1 MSDTA
6 LYQRLGTEN
15 VNAIIESFYEKL
27 LDDYRVRRFFND
39 SGKKEQLATFKA
51 VVNAALTGNTTDAA
65 FIRLVSDFFMAAFA
79 RFKDKELLPESG
91 FAYFGMIIGQN
102 NPSTKYL
109 CDSHSHLL
117 KFMPDDSHYDA
128 VIENLTATLQ
138 ELNVENSLSNELIAL
153 AQHAR
158 NSVLGK

>member
-1 MSDTA
+1 MSETA
-6 LYQRLGTEN
+6 LYQRLGAEN
-15 VNAIIESFYEKL
+15 VNAIVENFYEKL

-117 KFMPDDSHYDA
+117 KFMPDDLHYDA

-138 ELNVENSLSNELIAL
+138 ELNVENSLSAELVAL
-153 AQHAR
+153 AERAR

>member
-1 MSDTA
+1 MSHTN
-6 LYQRLGTEN
+6 LYQRLGEEN
-15 VNAIIESFYEKL
+15 VNALVENFYEKL

-39 SGKKEQLATFKA
+39 SGKKEQIATFKA
-51 VVNAALTGNTTDAA
+51 VVNAALTGNSNDAA

-79 RFKDKELLPESG
+79 RFKDKDLLPESG

-128 VIENLTATLQ
+128 VIENLTETLREFSIDAQ
-138 ELNVENSLSNELIAL
+138 LTGELVAL
-153 AQHAR
+153 AEHAR
-158 NSVLGK
+158 NGVLGK